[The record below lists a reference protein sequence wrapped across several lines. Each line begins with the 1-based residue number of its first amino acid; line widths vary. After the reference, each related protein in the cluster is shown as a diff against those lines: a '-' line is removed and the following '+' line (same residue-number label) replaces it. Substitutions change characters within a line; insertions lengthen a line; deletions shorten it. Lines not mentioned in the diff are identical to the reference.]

1 MSDEIM
7 ETKITKSD
15 EKETSGINVIISI
28 DKEGLSQAIENG
40 IKNTMT
46 DLKETV
52 KKQTELFAFS
62 ALGVVAMLALI
73 ALFLS
78 SYKF

>member
-78 SYKF
+78 SYK

>member
-46 DLKETV
+46 DLKGTV